1 MIDSHVLFVTICSN
15 GKAEEPNANRE
26 YDLGT
31 ALQRDLPPNEGDRL
45 MKTRRRAYSLLRN
58 PETGRDG
65 QPVTEHEYNRRLS
78 NDGPDFGG
86 GKGAIVYLPALERYH
101 GRFYQALQETRGEQ
115 LRQPRHHLLIISGLY
130 GLVSA
135 TESIQLY
142 SLDVP
147 DHPKITDLWR
157 GERVLTRVLKAHV
170 AEHQIA
176 RVFELCGV
184 ESYRRLVYWED
195 LGAEVLHAFGNRNAG
210 SAVLPALGSAARKL
224 LRDDEDELLTMPPEY
239 KVNVGETVVFSTGRF
254 PPEEYPWEGI
264 RTEESG
270 SRDGTPEGGRSGIRV
285 TSGDDRTFFGHRVN
299 GLLDVP
305 AGAREL
311 LASVTWVEDV
321 LIVRLAE
328 FKGKGK
334 TAHYSL
340 KLRAPTKGSGKIE
353 GVLRGPAK
361 WGGTQEVTIG
371 VKAGMEILAY
381 QAIHRGNPEIE
392 LA

>member
-1 MIDSHVLFVTICSN
+1 MIDSHVLFVAICSN
-15 GKAEEPNANRE
+15 LKAEEPNRG
-26 YDLGT
+26 YDLAT
-31 ALQRDLPPNEGDRL
+31 ALQRDLPHYEGDRL

-58 PETGRDG
+58 PETERDG
-65 QPVTEHEYNRRLS
+65 LPVTELDYNVKLS

-86 GKGAIVYLPALERYH
+86 GKGAMVYLPAIERYD
-101 GRFYQALQETRGEQ
+101 GRFYQALQKTRGEQ

-142 SLDVP
+142 SLHVP

-157 GERVLTRVLKAHV
+157 GERVLTRVLKAYV

-184 ESYRRLVYWED
+184 ESYRRLIHWED
-195 LGAEVLHAFGNRNAG
+195 LGAEVLHAFGNRNVG
-210 SAVLPALGSAARKL
+210 DAVLPALGSAARLL
-224 LRDDEDELLTMPPEY
+224 LRENEDELLTIPPEY
-239 KVNVGETVVFSTGRF
+239 KVNVGETVVFSTGRY
-254 PPEEYPWEGI
+254 PPEGYPGHGTG
-264 RTEESG
+264 TEESG
-270 SRDGTPEGGRSGIRV
+270 SGDGTPEGGRSGIPV
-285 TSGDDRTFFGHRVN
+285 TSGKDRTFFGLRVKE
-299 GLLDVP
+299 LLDVP

-321 LIVRLAE
+321 LIVRLGE
-328 FKGKGK
+328 FKGEGK

-340 KLRAPTKGSGKIE
+340 KLYAPTESGVIR

-361 WGGTQEVTIG
+361 CGGTQEVAIV
-371 VKAGMEILAY
+371 VKAGREILAY
-381 QAIHRGNPEIE
+381 QAIRRQNPEIE